1 MTQSE
6 SKFREYLKKCFE
18 DPKLYV
24 RKLPDKKQTGLATG
38 LGLPDY
44 LVIYQTI
51 VLFFEVKMSSN
62 KKSFPLSDISESQF
76 IEFNKIVDAGG
87 ILYIA
92 IYVNKE
98 LYIIS
103 YRNIQILQHLTN
115 EKSISIEQL
124 DKWRVKWSQIKSSQP

>member
-18 DPKLYV
+18 DPKLYIK
-24 RKLPDKKQTGLATG
+24 KLPDKKQIGLATG

-44 LVIYQTI
+44 LVIYQSI

-76 IEFNKIVDAGG
+76 IEFNKIIDAGG
-87 ILYIA
+87 TIYLA

-98 LYIIS
+98 LYIINYKS
-103 YRNIQILQHLTN
+103 IQILQHLTN